1 MNINEIEKEIK
12 ANQESLKK
20 FQKQQAGLEG
30 ELKQVNNQIKSFGL
44 EEDTDVDSY
53 LKELEAKTQG
63 IKETLED
70 LLDQIQVL
78 LDKIEGI
85 DDEPN

>member
-1 MNINEIEKEIK
+1 MQINEIEKEIK

-44 EEDTDVDSY
+44 EEDTDIDSY
-53 LKELEAKTQG
+53 LKELETKTQG

-85 DDEPN
+85 DNEPN